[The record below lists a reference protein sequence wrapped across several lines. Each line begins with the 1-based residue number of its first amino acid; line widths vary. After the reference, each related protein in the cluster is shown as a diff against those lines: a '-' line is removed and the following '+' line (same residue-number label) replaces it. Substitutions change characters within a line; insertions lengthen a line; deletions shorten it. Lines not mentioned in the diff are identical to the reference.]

1 MSEVKQVIVIRKDLK
16 MRRGKEIAQG
26 SHASAMFMTK
36 RVKNGCSSF
45 LTTEQIEWLESG
57 TTKVVVQVES
67 EEHLMQIYHAALDRE
82 LEVNLVTDY
91 GKTEFKGMP
100 TKTCLAIGPHEN
112 SKIDEIT
119 KYLQLY

>member
-1 MSEVKQVIVIRKDLK
+1 MSEIKQVIVIRKDLK

-36 RVKNGCSSF
+36 RVKNGCGSF
-45 LTTEQIEWLESG
+45 LTAEQIEWLESG

-67 EEHLMQIYHAALDRE
+67 EEHLMQIYCAALDRD

-91 GKTEFKGMP
+91 GKTEFKGVP

-119 KYLQLY
+119 QYLQLY